1 MIQPDPL
8 VAMIHPY
15 CSRVEQ
21 PEIQGALFLAKNTFR
36 MIMNKVSGLHKQ
48 KVRMLSIVKLCLYT
62 SSDGKIWLLK
72 RVDIPVAHKAR

>member
-8 VAMIHPY
+8 VAMIHSY

-36 MIMNKVSGLHKQ
+36 MIMNKVSGLHTQSK
-48 KVRMLSIVKLCLYT
+48 
-62 SSDGKIWLLK
+62 
-72 RVDIPVAHKAR
+72 DIIHC